1 MRGIIFGV
9 VVVAAIAAAGFAT
22 GEASA
27 SAAPSCYAHVQTQT
41 GNFTGVVGAN
51 YHTSCPFA
59 RNVAQA
65 SLRNI
70 IASGGRYH
78 GPLTTSAYSPV
89 TGMWYRV
96 NCSANGDLYL
106 GAMNADCQAGIGA
119 HVTYRAWSD

>member
-1 MRGIIFGV
+1 MKRSIFSIV
-9 VVVAAIAAAGFAT
+9 AVAALAVAAGFAT
-22 GEASA
+22 GQA

-41 GNFTGVVGAN
+41 GNFTGLVGAN
-51 YHTSCPFA
+51 YQTSCPFA

-65 SLRNI
+65 SLRGI

-78 GPLTTSAYSPV
+78 GPLRTSAYSPV

-96 NCSANGDLYL
+96 NCSAYGDLYL
-106 GAMNADCQAGIGA
+106 GAMNVDCQAGIGA